1 MVRRHPIPI
10 VFKKSSVS
18 YILRVVE
25 ILMIVRSLLLNNKF
39 ITKRNLYYQLVK
51 YYQSYMVLDDDLLVI
66 CDSLKLERT
75 NLNIIVS
82 NNLQIFWFNSIR
94 LQKSKSIRI

>member
-1 MVRRHPIPI
+1 
-10 VFKKSSVS
+10 
-18 YILRVVE
+18 
-25 ILMIVRSLLLNNKF
+25 MIVRSLLLNNKF
-39 ITKRNLYYQLVK
+39 ITKRNLYYQLIK

-82 NNLQIFWFNSIR
+82 NNLQLFWFNSIR
-94 LQKSKSIRI
+94 LQKNKSIRIELSYKKCTCFS

>member
-1 MVRRHPIPI
+1 
-10 VFKKSSVS
+10 
-18 YILRVVE
+18 
-25 ILMIVRSLLLNNKF
+25 MIVRSLLLNNKF
-39 ITKRNLYYQLVK
+39 ITKRNLYYQLIK

-82 NNLQIFWFNSIR
+82 NNLQLFWFNSIR
-94 LQKSKSIRI
+94 LQKNKSIRIELSYKKCTSFS